1 VSAHR
6 ILTVAALVVTVCAS
20 LGAAPARYATI
31 AVAHAVTPGFG
42 RPAVVSP
49 RVPGPGPARI
59 QAGANDLAKAKSARD
74 VGVAMRST
82 TIVTGARVYSEAS
95 LGAVERE
102 RVARAVTRGV
112 AQTAADLGLPF
123 ARPPEVYVF
132 TTRGSFS
139 LGLQRGFG
147 QRATDANALAYAKG
161 GVAFAGA
168 SAVVINWQATDPA
181 LSVIA
186 HELTHLLVH
195 EAAGVDTP
203 IPAWFDEGLATQE
216 QRSADTDDLASAKDA
231 STTLAILRGNDI
243 SLTSLTT
250 PGDWT
255 LVDARLGGRSY
266 AFASEA
272 VGMVRADVGTA
283 GLGAIL
289 ERSRQ
294 VGFAQAFGES
304 VGESPTEFAYD
315 FPGRYVSAH
324 GPRIAQTPTDSGVVW
339 CATGFVPDTALH
351 VTITGSGY
359 RLEYDVQADRDGIY
373 SAAFGGTA
381 PPGRYLITVTS
392 DGVRVSA
399 LIRAA

>member
-1 VSAHR
+1 
-6 ILTVAALVVTVCAS
+6 
-20 LGAAPARYATI
+20 
-31 AVAHAVTPGFG
+31 
-42 RPAVVSP
+42 
-49 RVPGPGPARI
+49 
-59 QAGANDLAKAKSARD
+59 
-74 VGVAMRST
+74 MRST
-82 TIVTGARVYSEAS
+82 TIVTGARVHSEAS

-147 QRATDANALAYAKG
+147 QRAADANALAYAKG

-195 EAAGVDTP
+195 EAAGVNTP

-216 QRSADTDDLASAKDA
+216 QRTADTDDLASAKDA
-231 STTLAILRGNDI
+231 STTLTILRGGDI

-272 VGMVRADVGTA
+272 VGMVRASVGTA

-304 VGESPTEFAYD
+304 VGESPTDFANH
-315 FPGRYVSAH
+315 FPGRYVSSH

-339 CATGFVPDTALH
+339 CATGFVPDSALH

-359 RLEYDVQADRDGIY
+359 RLEYDVRADRDGIY

-392 DGVRVSA
+392 EGARVSA